1 MPSNPAPPP
10 VGAPGSL
17 PGPASSTS
25 SSLFPT
31 GRSKGKNHFK
41 RASEVMSSVKLDA
54 MHRMFVKMY
63 GFRPPLPDFR
73 VGDGVEVSYAQE
85 IAEVSPLPV
94 RGTIMS
100 LSRKGIDAKFTIIN
114 SLDGEWYTATYT
126 TSSPL
131 LRGVK
136 ILQRNRVN
144 EGLKPVRRAKLTY
157 LKEADPVSVF
167 FCLFCLFLLGLS

>member
-1 MPSNPAPPP
+1 
-10 VGAPGSL
+10 
-17 PGPASSTS
+17 
-25 SSLFPT
+25 
-31 GRSKGKNHFK
+31 
-41 RASEVMSSVKLDA
+41 MSSVKLDA

-157 LKEADPVSVF
+157 LKEADPVSGFSDV
-167 FCLFCLFLLGLS
+167 LLPAAILLAAV

>member
-1 MPSNPAPPP
+1 
-10 VGAPGSL
+10 
-17 PGPASSTS
+17 
-25 SSLFPT
+25 
-31 GRSKGKNHFK
+31 
-41 RASEVMSSVKLDA
+41 MSSVKLDA

-157 LKEADPVSVF
+157 LKEADPVSLF
-167 FCLFCLFLLGLS
+167 PPPFCVTCEVS